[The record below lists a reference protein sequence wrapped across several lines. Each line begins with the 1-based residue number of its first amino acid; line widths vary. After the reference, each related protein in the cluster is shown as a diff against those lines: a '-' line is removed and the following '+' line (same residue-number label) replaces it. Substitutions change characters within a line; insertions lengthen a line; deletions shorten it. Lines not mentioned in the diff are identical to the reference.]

1 MLSFRI
7 PPMSRPRGRGALA
20 LLLLILPACGDRTP
34 PAPPAVP
41 VTVARVTR
49 RDVPRIVEATGTVE
63 PIQTATVSAQVDGI
77 LTSVEFREGDPVRAG
92 QVLFHIDP
100 RPFQAALRQAEGA
113 LARDQAQ
120 ATSAVRD
127 AQRFKDLAAQSFVT
141 TQQLDQAQAAAD
153 GAVATVQAD
162 SAAVE
167 RARLNLQYATIRA
180 PIGGRAGGLLL
191 REGNLVRS
199 SAGTPLVVINQMAP
213 ILVRFAVP
221 ATFLD
226 EIRRRAGHALEV
238 RATPVGGD
246 AADEVGTLTFLDNAV
261 DTLTGT
267 IQLKAQF
274 PNRGGGLWPGALV
287 RVVLELDTERDAL
300 VVPLTAVVNGQ
311 RGSVVYVVDS
321 SRAARLRPVEVE
333 RTTDSIAVL
342 RGGVAPG
349 DLVVTDGQLRLTE
362 GTLVGVRNDSTA
374 QAGTAP

>member
-1 MLSFRI
+1 M
-7 PPMSRPRGRGALA
+7 PRARRRWAVA
-20 LLLLILPACGDRTP
+20 LLLLVLPACGDRTP

-41 VTVARVTR
+41 VTVARVVR

-63 PIQTATVSAQVDGI
+63 PIQTATVAAQVDGI
-77 LTSVEFREGDPVRAG
+77 LTSVDFREGDPVRAG
-92 QVLFHIDP
+92 QVLFRIDP
-100 RPFQAALRQAEGA
+100 RVFEAALRQAEGA
-113 LARDQAQ
+113 LARDQAL

-127 AQRFKDLAAQSFVT
+127 AQRFRELAAQSFVT

-153 GAVATVQAD
+153 GAIATVRAD

-180 PIGGRAGGLLL
+180 PISGRAGGLLL
-191 REGNLVRS
+191 REGNLVRA
-199 SAGTPLVVINQMAP
+199 SAGTPLVIINQMAP

-226 EIRRRAGHALEV
+226 EIRRRAGRALAV

-246 AADEVGTLTFLDNAV
+246 DAGETGTLTFLDNAV

-274 PNRGGGLWPGALV
+274 PNRSGGLWPGALV
-287 RVVLELDTERDAL
+287 RVVLQLDTQRDAL

-321 SRAARLRPVEVE
+321 ARAASIRPVDVE

-362 GTLVGVRNDSTA
+362 GTRVGVRNDSTA